1 MLHGTRR
8 LTGLHIVPVPDWK
21 PMITMKSLH
30 LISSF
35 LLLLF
40 LVGFSMAESPIINN
54 STILNSSAGAVHADL
69 LNTADLAIIA
79 SITPREAEMGSPFSA
94 AIGVVN
100 PGPAAADQV
109 RIDYYLVP
117 NATGAIPIWIHQ
129 KTAEE
134 IPAFYSDRVPFTVD
148 LPGGITPG
156 EYNLMAT
163 ISTVTIDRN
172 LSNNEYISA
181 APVEVK
187 RAVEPSQSDL
197 PDLDVSLDSIS
208 ATEITPDYPLT
219 INYTVSNIGKGSA
232 GTFRLGFYLSK
243 DPEVDPSDQKLWD
256 VIFYQAYP
264 GMSEP
269 GSSTNLI
276 PHDIAPGEYYLGA
289 VIDFT
294 HMVLEADEEGNT
306 AVLGTPITITP
317 QNPPVT
323 QAFLDQVAG
332 YITEKTNKYRE
343 YRDLSALNYDPKL
356 AAIAQSHSTDMA
368 ARNYFAHE
376 TPEGVNPTG
385 RAQEAKYETTKR
397 LSDGSVRI
405 GIAENIVKIAKG
417 NIIGKG
423 YSGFVDP
430 SDSQQVADV
439 MMIEWINSPEHNQ
452 NLVNTGIDRI
462 GVGVTYDGEFFYA
475 TQNFY

>member
-1 MLHGTRR
+1 MLHATRR

-21 PMITMKSLH
+21 PMITMKSHH

-35 LLLLF
+35 LLLLV
-40 LVGFSMAESPIINN
+40 LTGFSMADSPIINN
-54 STILNSSAGAVHADL
+54 STILNSSAGGVHAEL
-69 LNTADLAIIA
+69 LNTADLAIIY

-94 AIGVVN
+94 AVGVVN
-100 PGPAAADQV
+100 PGPAAADQI
-109 RIDYYLVP
+109 RIDYYLVQ
-117 NATGAIPIWIHQ
+117 NVTGAIPIWIHQ
-129 KTAEE
+129 KTAGE
-134 IPAFYSDRVPFTVD
+134 IPAFYNDRVPFTID
-148 LPGGITPG
+148 LPGGIMPG

-163 ISTVTIDRN
+163 ISTVSVDRN

-181 APVEVK
+181 APIEVK
-187 RAVEPSQSDL
+187 RAVESSQSDL
-197 PDLDVSLDSIS
+197 PDLQVSLDSIS
-208 ATEITPDYPLT
+208 TNDIAPDYPLT

-232 GTFRLGFYLSK
+232 GTFRLGFYLSN

-276 PHDIAPGEYYLGA
+276 PHDIMPGEYYLGA

-294 HMVLEADEEGNT
+294 HMVSESDEERNT
-306 AVLGTPITITP
+306 AVLGTPITITSSK
-317 QNPPVT
+317 PPVT

-332 YITEKTNKYRE
+332 YVAEKTNKYRE
-343 YRDLSALNYDPKL
+343 YRGLSSLNYDPEL
-356 AAIAQSHSTDMA
+356 ATIAQSHSTDMA
-368 ARNYFAHE
+368 ARNYFSHE
-376 TPEGVNPTG
+376 TPEGIDPTG
-385 RAQEAKYETTKR
+385 RAKEAKFETTKR
-397 LSDGSVRI
+397 LSDGSIRM
-405 GIAENIVKIAKG
+405 GIAENIVKIAQG

-430 SDSQQVADV
+430 SDPQQVADV

-452 NLVNTGIDRI
+452 NLVNAGIDRI
-462 GVGVTYDGEFFYA
+462 GVGVAYDGEFFYA